1 MDEVILVNEKDEETG
16 TMEKLEA
23 HLQGKLHRAFSIFL
37 INNKGEWL
45 LQKRAN
51 SKYHSAGLWTNA
63 CCSHPL
69 PGEDI
74 YPAALRR
81 LNEEMVITCHFKHAF
96 SFIYKTR
103 FDNDLTEHEYDH
115 VFTGVFEGDP
125 VINKD
130 EVSAWRY
137 LSVKKIQYE
146 LVADTA
152 SFSYWFQIALPR
164 VLTFLYG

>member
-81 LNEEMVITCHFKHAF
+81 LNEEMGITCHFKHAF

-146 LVADTA
+146 LAADTA
-152 SFSYWFQIALPR
+152 SVSYWLQIALPR
-164 VLTFLYG
+164 VLTFVYV